1 MLTSLETLGGD
12 VLLEIVSWLSRLNLL
27 NLLMTVRSSLLAPD
41 FCLKC
46 LESFSD
52 AFVLLTV

>member
-27 NLLMTVRSSLLAPD
+27 NLLMTVRSSLLEPD
-41 FCLKC
+41 FCLKR
-46 LESFSD
+46 LQSFSD
-52 AFVLLTV
+52 VFVLLTV

>member
-41 FCLKC
+41 FCLKR
-46 LESFSD
+46 LQSFSD
-52 AFVLLTV
+52 VFVLLTV